1 MHKLIGLVLLLAPF
15 ALFAQEP
22 PQLTREWTSIEIV
35 LSVSML
41 VFTLVLII
49 VEAMI
54 IMKADKSWAPS
65 SILKVLGLTL
75 IICISALLVI
85 AGYGKDQIGPVMGLL
100 GVVAGYLLGDNG
112 TKSTG

>member
-1 MHKLIGLVLLLAPF
+1 MHKLIGLLLIFVPF
-15 ALFAQEP
+15 ALFAQEAP
-22 PQLTREWTSIEIV
+22 EYSREWTSIEIV

-41 VFTLVLII
+41 VFTLILVI

-100 GVVAGYLLGDNG
+100 GVVAGYLLGDSKAK
-112 TKSTG
+112 TTG